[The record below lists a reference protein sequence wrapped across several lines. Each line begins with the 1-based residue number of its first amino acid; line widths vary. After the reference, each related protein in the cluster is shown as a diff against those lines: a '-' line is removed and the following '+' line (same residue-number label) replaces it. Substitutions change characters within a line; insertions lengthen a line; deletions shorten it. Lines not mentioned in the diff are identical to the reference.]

1 MEAACVLVWELKAPS
16 EAEKSIIIVVS
27 DEEHQDGRAGADTA
41 KQYVQKSLNYT
52 RIERDGMIYTITLN
66 PSLDRTLW
74 IDRIRDDVSNRILE
88 ERSYAG
94 GKSVDVSKALK
105 NFQVDNV
112 ALGFVGGFAG
122 RELEGRLLNDGIQC
136 DFIRVSGET
145 RTNIIIHESETGRQL
160 AFNARGPEIRPS
172 ELMQLMEQIESLPC
186 PEVVAIGGSLP
197 PGVSTE
203 IYRRMITIV
212 KRCQARVFLDV
223 DGLALKVGI
232 KALPNII
239 KPNIHELSELV
250 GHELKS
256 MDEITAAAREICS
269 QGVEIVLVSMGP
281 EGILLVAEGKE
292 YHAVPPN
299 VKVVSTI
306 GAGDSSVA
314 GFIYGTATGKSLKE
328 CLVYA
333 AAAGT
338 ANTVSTG
345 TALCQKEDFDKIL
358 PMVKLDVLREGAT
371 G

>member
-1 MEAACVLVWELKAPS
+1 
-16 EAEKSIIIVVS
+16 
-27 DEEHQDGRAGADTA
+27 
-41 KQYVQKSLNYT
+41 
-52 RIERDGMIYTITLN
+52 MIYTITLN

-88 ERSYAG
+88 DRSYAG
-94 GKSVDVSKALK
+94 GKSIDVSKVLK

-145 RTNIIIHESETGRQL
+145 RTNIIVHERETGRQL

-172 ELMQLMEQIESLPC
+172 ELMQLVEQIEAVAC

-197 PGVSTE
+197 PGVSPE
-203 IYRRMITIV
+203 IYRRLITIV
-212 KRCQARVFLDV
+212 KRCQSKVVLDV
-223 DGLALKVGI
+223 DGQALKVGI

-250 GHELKS
+250 GHELQTLA
-256 MDEITAAAREICS
+256 EITAAARNICS

-281 EGILLVAEGKE
+281 KGILLVTEGKE
-292 YHAVPPN
+292 YHALPPQ
-299 VKVVSTI
+299 VKVESTI

-314 GFIYGTATGKSLKE
+314 GFICGMVNGKSLRE

-338 ANTVSTG
+338 ATTISRE
-345 TALCQKEDFDKIL
+345 TALCQRDDFLKIV
-358 PMVKLDVLREGAT
+358 PQVKLNVLREGAKS
-371 G
+371 